1 MSRARH
7 RYAID
12 AGDALIAPAH
22 HASDENGG
30 WLMSYLD
37 MLTLLITLF
46 VLLLALTGNDD
57 SAAEEALAFPVLDV
71 STLQA
76 NAWSPTFYV
85 PPRSDKRYVPPR
97 DTAFYTP
104 PPMSPYEPRMIMVN
118 PAPAEALVANAK
130 AATSEPAAV
139 RRLSNTLKPF
149 IDGVVVTQSDRGLNF
164 RIENHLLFSSS
175 QANLTDDGRKV
186 LRQLLTSLRD
196 FNGEITIE
204 GHTDSRPIATERFP
218 SNWELSTARATAVL
232 RFLVDEGLD
241 SEALRAVGYA
251 DTRPL
256 KSNDS
261 AEGRAANRRVELVLH
276 EPEPPTQQKT
286 R

>member
-1 MSRARH
+1 MSRASH

-12 AGDALIAPAH
+12 AGDTLLAPV
-22 HASDENGG
+22 HASTDEGGG

-57 SAAEEALAFPVLDV
+57 SAAEEALAFPVLGV
-71 STLQA
+71 PTLQA
-76 NAWSPTFYV
+76 SAWSPTFYV

-97 DTAFYTP
+97 DTTFYTP
-104 PPMSPYEPRMIMVN
+104 PPMPPRPPRMIMVN
-118 PAPAEALVANAK
+118 PAPAEALVENAK
-130 AATSEPAAV
+130 AAAREPASV
-139 RRLSNTLKPF
+139 RRLPNTLKPF
-149 IDGVVVTQSDRGLNF
+149 IDGVVVTQSAQGLNF

-175 QANLTDDGRKV
+175 QADLTDEGRAV
-186 LRQLLTSLRD
+186 LRQLLDSLRAFD
-196 FNGEITIE
+196 GEITIE
-204 GHTDSRPIATERFP
+204 GHTDSRPIATDRFP

-232 RFLVDEGLD
+232 RFLVGEGLD

-256 KSNDS
+256 QSNDS

-276 EPEPPTQQKT
+276 EPEPSDAP
-286 R
+286 

>member
-1 MSRARH
+1 MSRASL

-12 AGDALIAPAH
+12 AGDTLLAPV
-22 HASDENGG
+22 HASNDEGGG

-57 SAAEEALAFPVLDV
+57 SAAEEALAFPVLGV
-71 STLQA
+71 PTLQA
-76 NAWSPTFYV
+76 SAWSPTFYV

-97 DTAFYTP
+97 DTTFYTP
-104 PPMSPYEPRMIMVN
+104 PPMPPRPPRMIMVN
-118 PAPAEALVANAK
+118 PAPAEALVKNAK
-130 AATSEPAAV
+130 AAAREPAGV
-139 RRLSNTLKPF
+139 RRLPNTLKPF
-149 IDGVVVTQSDRGLNF
+149 IDGVVVTQSAQGLNF

-175 QANLTDDGRKV
+175 QADLTDEGRAV
-186 LRQLLTSLRD
+186 LRQLLDSLRAFD
-196 FNGEITIE
+196 GEITIE
-204 GHTDSRPIATERFP
+204 GHTDSRPIATDRFP

-232 RFLVDEGLD
+232 RFLVGEGLD

-256 KSNDS
+256 QSNDS

-276 EPEPPTQQKT
+276 EPEPSDAP
-286 R
+286 